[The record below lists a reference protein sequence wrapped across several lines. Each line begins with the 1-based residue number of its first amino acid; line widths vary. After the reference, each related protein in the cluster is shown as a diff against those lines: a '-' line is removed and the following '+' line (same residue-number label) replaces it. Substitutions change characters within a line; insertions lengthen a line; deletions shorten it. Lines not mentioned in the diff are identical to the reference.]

1 MFDIEPETY
10 TGGDLTEANLSY
22 TINEGTEFSVDADLS
37 SFPVGTKVKI
47 NAGGIYDSFTRT
59 LKVTSNAS
67 ANITTMQTKFEEPQ
81 TNIQSIRKCK

>member
-1 MFDIEPETY
+1 MKEQNFP
-10 TGGDLTEANLSY
+10 
-22 TINEGTEFSVDADLS
+22 VDADL

-59 LKVTSNAS
+59 LRVTSNAS
-67 ANITTMQTKFEEPQ
+67 ANIITMQTKFEEPQ